1 VCLKLVVF
9 TVVSKSSFSSNI
21 KDVDIFGVPPPC
33 FLQCFC
39 GAKTQE
45 HLQIKTT
52 SDEHIL
58 ELKLEKGTGQEVA
71 RMIKNQVEVMQRIER
86 S

>member
-1 VCLKLVVF
+1 LINQNSILVVNQP
-9 TVVSKSSFSSNI
+9 SNI
-21 KDVDIFGVPPPC
+21 KDVDIHGVPPPC

-45 HLQIKTT
+45 HLKISTT
-52 SDEHIL
+52 HDAREVV
-58 ELKLEKGTGQEVA
+58 LKLENGTGQEVA
-71 RMIKNQVEVMQRIER
+71 RQIKNQVEVMQRMER

>member
-1 VCLKLVVF
+1 MSLRNF
-9 TVVSKSSFSSNI
+9 SASKI
-21 KDVDIFGVPPPC
+21 QDVDIEGVPPPC

-45 HLQIKTT
+45 HIKIQT
-52 SDEHIL
+52 SNDNHEHV
-58 ELKLEKGTGQEVA
+58 LKLEQGTGQEVS
-71 RMIKNQVEVMQRIER
+71 RMIKNQVEVMQRMER